1 MVHGPRESAAIQG
14 RALQHLNMQP
24 LGTMPLAQAITERV
38 RGVVGALQAALHEP
52 TFQGNEWAYVKE
64 CLDSGWVSSVGSYV
78 DQFERNLAA
87 YTGAAHA
94 VVVSNG
100 TSGLQVALQ
109 LAGVQPGD
117 EVLIPALSFVAT
129 ANAVRHCGA
138 WPHFVDVDNATLGLG
153 VPELSDYLSSLL
165 ELRGNSRFNRK
176 TGRRVAAI
184 VPMHTFGH
192 PVDMPALMALADRL
206 GIAVV
211 EDAAESLGSFI
222 EGRHTGTFG
231 LCGMLSFNGN
241 KIVTTG
247 GGGALITN
255 DTQLA
260 QRAKHLTTTAKR
272 RHPWVF
278 FHDEVAYNY
287 RMPNLNA
294 ALGCAQLEQLP
305 KFLQA
310 KRILAQRYCNAF
322 EDLAQVRVV
331 LERPGTQVNYWLQ
344 TLLLEPD
351 VADQRDAVLAA
362 TNDAGLMTRPVWELL
377 NTLPMYCDCPSAP
390 LPVAIDLARRIV
402 NLPSSPHLVSGSTGA

>member
-1 MVHGPRESAAIQG
+1 MSTV
-14 RALQHLNMQP
+14 L
-24 LGTMPLAQAITERV
+24 PLAQTITERV
-38 RGVVGALQAALHEP
+38 RYVVGAQRAALHEP
-52 TFQGNEWAYVKE
+52 SFQGNEWAYVKD
-64 CLDSGWVSSVGSYV
+64 CLDTGWVSSVGSYV
-78 DQFERNLAA
+78 DRFERDLAA

-117 EVLIPALSFVAT
+117 EVVIPVLSFVAT

-138 WPHFVDVDNATLGLG
+138 WPHFADVDTVTLGLG
-153 VPELSDYLSSLL
+153 VPALADHLGSVIEQ
-165 ELRGNSRFNRK
+165 RGGASVNRH

-192 PVDMPALMALADRL
+192 PVDMPALIELAERH

-222 EGRHTGTFG
+222 EGRHTGTYG
-231 LCGMLSFNGN
+231 VCGMLSFNGN

-247 GGGALITN
+247 GGGALVTN
-255 DTQLA
+255 DAQLA
-260 QRAKHLTTTAKR
+260 RRAKHLTTTAKQP
-272 RHPWVF
+272 HPWAF

-305 KFLQA
+305 SFLQA
-310 KRILAQRYCNAF
+310 KRALTQRYAEAF
-322 EDLAQVRVV
+322 ASLPQAQLF
-331 LERPGTQVNYWLQ
+331 LERAGTRVNYWLQ
-344 TLLLEPD
+344 TLILARE

-362 TNDAGLMTRPVWELL
+362 TNEAGLMTRPVWELL
-377 NTLPMYCDCPSAP
+377 NTLPMYRDFTAAP
-390 LPVAIDLARRIV
+390 LPVATDLARRIV
-402 NLPSSPHLVSGSTGA
+402 NLPSSPQLALGLA